1 MTAYLLAVNGCLVVG
16 YGFYKV
22 FLERETFFVLN
33 RISLIGLALLSFC
46 LPGMSTNEYLSA
58 SIALDRVVQVG
69 ALPRALPSL
78 WPNPMSSWLEG
89 VYLAGVALRISWLA
103 IRLLYV
109 KKTLRRPVR
118 NLAFS
123 FFTYKAID
131 PNVDGFSVIDYH
143 EDVHIR
149 QWHSLDIL
157 FFELVTIVAWFN
169 PVVYLYQVSIK
180 RVHEFLADRATARH
194 MGDYHRYAQLL
205 LKRALA
211 GSPQL
216 TNPFTDK
223 HLLKQRIF
231 MLSKNSSPKI
241 SLLKYSLLIPIL
253 FCMTSFSVLITNT
266 TGPAASIGQG
276 NRAPAFP
283 RSVNGFRQY
292 LSHEISESAVFR
304 AHQDQGKVLV
314 SFVVDTDGRVV
325 MPRVLTSPDEAVGQE
340 AIDII
345 KQSPPWSPGYQN
357 GQPVRVQ
364 YQIELGY
371 QSSISN

>member
-1 MTAYLLAVNGCLVVG
+1 MTVYLLAVNGCLVMC

-46 LPGMSTNEYLSA
+46 LPGISTNEYLSA

-69 ALPRALPSL
+69 ALPRALPPL
-78 WPNPMSSWLEG
+78 WTNPMSSWLEG
-89 VYLAGVALRISWLA
+89 AYLVGVLLRISWLA

-143 EDVHIR
+143 EDIHIR

-205 LKRALA
+205 LTRALA

-216 TNPFTDK
+216 TSPFTDK

-241 SLLKYSLLIPIL
+241 SLLKYSLLIPIVL
-253 FCMTSFSVLITNT
+253 CLTSFSVLITNT

-283 RSVNGFRQY
+283 SSVNGFRQY

-304 AHQDQGKVLV
+304 AHHDQGKVLV
-314 SFVVDTDGRVV
+314 SFVVDIDGRVV

-345 KQSPPWSPGYQN
+345 KQSPRWSPGYQN

-371 QSSISN
+371 QSNISN

>member
-1 MTAYLLAVNGCLVVG
+1 MTAYLLAVNGCLVVC

-33 RISLIGLALLSFC
+33 RISLIGLAVLSFC
-46 LPGMSTNEYLSA
+46 LPGISTNEHLSA
-58 SIALDRVVQVG
+58 SIALDSVVQVG
-69 ALPRALPSL
+69 ALPHALPHL
-78 WPNPMSSWLEG
+78 WANPMSSWLER
-89 VYLAGVALRISWLA
+89 VYLAGVLLRISWLA

-109 KKTLRRPVR
+109 KKTLRRPVH

-131 PNVDGFSVIDYH
+131 PSVDGFSVINYH

-169 PVVYLYQVSIK
+169 PVVYLYQVRIK
-180 RVHEFLADRATARH
+180 RVLEFLADRATARH

-216 TNPFTDK
+216 TSPFTDK

-231 MLSKNSSPKI
+231 MLSKNASPKT
-241 SLLKYSLLIPIL
+241 SLLKYSLLGPVL
-253 FCMTSFSVLITNT
+253 LCLTSFSVLVNQT
-266 TGPAASIGQG
+266 TVPALPIGQI
-276 NRAPAFP
+276 NHAPAFP
-283 RSVNGFRQY
+283 GGMNELRRY
-292 LSHEISESAVFR
+292 LSDQISASAVFR
-304 AHQDQGKVLV
+304 AHHDQGKVLV
-314 SFVVDTDGRVV
+314 SFVIDTDGNVV
-325 MPRVLTSPDEAVGQE
+325 APRVLASPDKALGQE
-340 AIDII
+340 AINVI
-345 KQSPPWSPGYQN
+345 KQSPLWSPGYQN

-371 QSSISN
+371 QTKLGY